1 MFVMALVLI
10 LARSEDWGSGSCRVV
25 KGNSFELVD
34 CSSCVICSN

>member
-25 KGNSFELVD
+25 KGNSFELGLFVQRHM
-34 CSSCVICSN
+34 